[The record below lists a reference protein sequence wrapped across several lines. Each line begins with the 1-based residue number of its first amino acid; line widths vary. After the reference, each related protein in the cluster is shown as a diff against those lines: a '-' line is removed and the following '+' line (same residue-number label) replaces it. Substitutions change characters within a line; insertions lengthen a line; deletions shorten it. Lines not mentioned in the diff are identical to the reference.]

1 MTTIAVFTTID
12 NLERAQAMARAL
24 VERKLAACVQISTIE
39 SIYQW
44 QAAMQNDRE
53 FRLMI
58 KTTAERYPDVETAI
72 RELHTYDLPAIYAL
86 GTTQVFEPYAKWVA
100 EHSSG
105 DEG

>member
-12 NLERAQAMARAL
+12 NLEHAQAMARAL

-53 FRLMI
+53 FRLLY
-58 KTTAERYPDVETAI
+58 RL
-72 RELHTYDLPAIYAL
+72 RRH
-86 GTTQVFEPYAKWVA
+86 VA
-100 EHSSG
+100 EGRHERAEHG
-105 DEG
+105 E